1 MKHSTEKLILEQF
14 FPYRLSVSSYRTSRL
29 IASVYQERFGIR
41 IPEWRVIAVLGQHG
55 QATSKEIAEFTAMDK
70 VAVSRAVRAL
80 VEKQLAIRKV
90 SKFDARVGNLRLSKA
105 GLKVYE
111 EIVPLALG
119 LEARI
124 LEGFGEENVEK
135 LHELFDQLNQ
145 RLDELTKS

>member
-1 MKHSTEKLILEQF
+1 MKHSTEKLNLEQF

-55 QATSKEIAEFTAMDK
+55 KATSKEIAEFTAMDK

-80 VEKQLAIRKV
+80 VEKQLVVRKV

-105 GLKVYE
+105 GLEVYE

-124 LEGFGEENVEK
+124 LEGFGEENVK
-135 LHELFDQLNQ
+135 RLHELFDQLNQ